1 MRVWRPKA
9 GNRYDDGR
17 RAMYLEQ
24 RAAYARKLY
33 RALHTLRLCTEQE
46 VERKRKAIYEEAKR
60 IEESRVDK

>member
-1 MRVWRPKA
+1 
-9 GNRYDDGR
+9 
-17 RAMYLEQ
+17 MYLEQ